1 MMLDILMPVGT
12 KAFADA
18 GLNSFY
24 ILIFGELILF
34 SMCLVKKGEKVI
46 AEPSCR
52 ISTAKM

>member
-1 MMLDILMPVGT
+1 MLDILMPVGT

-34 SMCLVKKGEKVI
+34 PMCFVKKGEKVI